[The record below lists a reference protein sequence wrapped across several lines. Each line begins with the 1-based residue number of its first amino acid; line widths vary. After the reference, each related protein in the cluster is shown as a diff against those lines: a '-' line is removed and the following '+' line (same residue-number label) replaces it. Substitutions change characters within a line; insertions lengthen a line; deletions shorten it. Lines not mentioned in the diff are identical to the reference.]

1 MSDNS
6 DTEYQQGLR
15 GGKCL
20 NQNQESL
27 GFQPNNISFY
37 SGNSS
42 EKELACQQIQIQ
54 SKRFYI
60 DVKENQRGRFI
71 KIAEI
76 GIGGKKSRILLTMS
90 AAEDF
95 KKHLV
100 EFTDIYTKMPN
111 GDEKKPVIDSSE
123 KTEKDNEG
131 VIKTET
137 FIKDSKRYF
146 LDLKE
151 NQKGIFLRVI

>member
-1 MSDNS
+1 
-6 DTEYQQGLR
+6 
-15 GGKCL
+15 
-20 NQNQESL
+20 
-27 GFQPNNISFY
+27 
-37 SGNSS
+37 
-42 EKELACQQIQIQ
+42 
-54 SKRFYI
+54 
-60 DVKENQRGRFI
+60 
-71 KIAEI
+71 
-76 GIGGKKSRILLTMS
+76 MS